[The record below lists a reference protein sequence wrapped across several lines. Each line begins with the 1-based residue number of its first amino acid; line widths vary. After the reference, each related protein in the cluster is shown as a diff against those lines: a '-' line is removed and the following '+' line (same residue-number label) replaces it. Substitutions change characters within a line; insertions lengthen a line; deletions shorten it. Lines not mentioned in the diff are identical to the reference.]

1 MTAFAGSLCAVPE
14 RKATVENPWDDPAF
28 VERYKADVEAEERG
42 EADDGLTAEE
52 FAARYAEYL
61 PGR

>member
-1 MTAFAGSLCAVPE
+1 VAEP
-14 RKATVENPWDDPAF
+14 KATVQNPWDDPAF
-28 VERYKADVEAEERG
+28 VDRYQADVAAEERG
-42 EADDGLTAEE
+42 DIEEGLTAEE

>member
-1 MTAFAGSLCAVPE
+1 MGPTVTLCAVAE

-28 VERYKADVEAEERG
+28 VERYEADVAAEERG
-42 EADDGLTAEE
+42 EIDEGLTAEE
-52 FAARYAEYL
+52 FADRYAEYL